1 MHSAYLVLSLLEV
14 SFMRFE
20 IDKNNGQLVLPNTVR
35 ALYNSI
41 DVKNLSLRLYRAD
54 RVENTLSR
62 FVA

>member
-54 RVENTLSR
+54 RVENTLSG